1 MNDQRNKNFY
11 YFIVVFMC
19 VITTLF
25 IADYFRNKSTTGSA
39 GSTITEFDELRSD
52 IDTIRSE
59 NERLTNERARLIS
72 ELSDSNGKLESI
84 TTELQQFGETVANQA
99 IEYSKRIERVN
110 DDIYEYNRIYTERIF
125 ELCDTMEGTIRII
138 AEACGFDNLEIE

>member
-25 IADYFRNKSTTGSA
+25 IADYFRNKSTTGS
-39 GSTITEFDELRSD
+39 SITEFDELRSD
-52 IDTIRSE
+52 IVAIRSE
-59 NERLTNERARLIS
+59 NERLTNERDRLIS
-72 ELSDSNGKLESI
+72 DLSESNGKLESI

-110 DDIYEYNRIYTERIF
+110 DDIFEYNRIYTERIF

-138 AEACGFDNLEIE
+138 AKACGFDNLEIE